1 MQLDLQ
7 GVSTPR
13 LSTSRFSRYV
23 VIIMHVQRLR
33 DGKAGAMA
41 AVLASVFPGNRGTAI
56 VTKYLSVLRG
66 PGPESNKSTVKRNQ
80 FTEKSD

>member
-13 LSTSRFSRYV
+13 LSTSCFSRYV

-33 DGKAGAMA
+33 DGRAGAA
-41 AVLASVFPGNRGTAI
+41 AAASASVFPGNRGTAI

-66 PGPESNKSTVKRNQ
+66 PRT
-80 FTEKSD
+80 